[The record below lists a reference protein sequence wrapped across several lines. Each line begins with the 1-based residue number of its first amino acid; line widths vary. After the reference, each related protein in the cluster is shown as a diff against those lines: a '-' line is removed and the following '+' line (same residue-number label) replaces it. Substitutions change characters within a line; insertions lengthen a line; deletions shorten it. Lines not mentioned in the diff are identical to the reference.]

1 MYITWNMSFSFS
13 FRSLDYV
20 SDILLKEM
28 IINETERFPSSRI
41 PFPC

>member
-1 MYITWNMSFSFS
+1 MYITWNVS
-13 FRSLDYV
+13 FRLSLDYA

-28 IINETERFPSSRI
+28 IVNKTERLPSSRI